1 MSLSQKD
8 IHVDIFW
15 DFGSCPAP
23 INVSGHIVA
32 NKIRSL
38 ALRLGTIKSFKAYLA
53 VSDHSALSSTGRAL
67 ALQSEIQSSGR
78 VIDSCTW
85 KKRCCGQDAHCVIML
100 ISGDA
105 SFAYAL
111 SILRMRNYRNLV
123 LLGPRLEQ
131 ENASFASQ
139 AALCLNWDV
148 EVVDGISPLSA
159 PRRAAEDTRA
169 AGFEQEVKIAG
180 ETGGTVPASPP
191 HGVIGDRRPSSFQSV
206 QHTMPL
212 KAFAA
217 PTSSEPVAPHPM
229 SENDSGP
236 AGPGPNAHIAGSEPR
251 ASSSP
256 TTNLEEAGTWDDPV
270 WPTRQGSD
278 ESLGASTNP
287 SSIKNISSL
296 PPEEEEPSV
305 KTSQAGS
312 ISYAEMA
319 KSTDGY
325 FGTSWQWS
333 PGESAGVS
341 SSDDWQTASSKPKN
355 ADMTSPT
362 PNFKPLIKVLKEC
375 RASGS
380 PKPLW
385 GVVAFEI
392 LKKDPNIYEK
402 SGVQKFIQYSE
413 LAVAKKIVQGWTT
426 SRQTLQCSGIWV
438 RNIEGSPST
447 PSKRVSNSG
456 SCPAANG
463 TNPSGFDI
471 VDRIRTL
478 ALRFG
483 VIKSFKGYMP
493 NTDLHPIWGASKLRS
508 QLQSSGVS
516 LTDVPGRRDVSD
528 KMVIVDMLGY
538 ALDRS
543 PNETVL
549 ILITAEPSFS
559 YSLAFLRMR
568 NYRVVLLAPES
579 ESTLS
584 LISQTPSCFNWV
596 NQTQPAGPSND
607 TQSHATPTQ
616 SSAGLPEV
624 GKASLQGNQQ
634 SPSHFQQSHADD
646 QEEDPVDMAQA
657 NIQAATHDRTAEQS
671 PPWYGVSNLPPSP
684 FDENGQHSNAAREAG
699 AISPSGPSTSSDVPA
714 YLFTLVDVLRC
725 FRKNGVLRPLRT
737 TVALEIVRR
746 DKFAYKNAGCATFA
760 QFTSMAEALG
770 FITLGGWT
778 GTAWI
783 ALRDPYI

>member
-1 MSLSQKD
+1 M
-8 IHVDIFW
+8 
-15 DFGSCPAP
+15 
-23 INVSGHIVA
+23 
-32 NKIRSL
+32 
-38 ALRLGTIKSFKAYLA
+38 
-53 VSDHSALSSTGRAL
+53 SDHSALSSTGRAL
-67 ALQSEIQSSGR
+67 ALQSEIQSSGVSLIAAPGR
-78 VIDSCTW
+78 KDVADKMLIGAYQRSVHRLEKELSHFPVDLLSHAF
-85 KKRCCGQDAHCVIML
+85 DNPSSVIML

-191 HGVIGDRRPSSFQSV
+191 HGIIGDRRPSSFQSV

-413 LAVAKKIVQGWTT
+413 LAVAKKIVQVGGPT
-426 SRQTLQCSGIWV
+426 
-438 RNIEGSPST
+438 GSQWMRLHP
-447 PSKRVSNSG
+447 N
-456 SCPAANG
+456 
-463 TNPSGFDI
+463 
-471 VDRIRTL
+471 
-478 ALRFG
+478 
-483 VIKSFKGYMP
+483 FKG
-493 NTDLHPIWGASKLRS
+493 
-508 QLQSSGVS
+508 
-516 LTDVPGRRDVSD
+516 
-528 KMVIVDMLGY
+528 
-538 ALDRS
+538 
-543 PNETVL
+543 
-549 ILITAEPSFS
+549 
-559 YSLAFLRMR
+559 
-568 NYRVVLLAPES
+568 
-579 ESTLS
+579 
-584 LISQTPSCFNWV
+584 
-596 NQTQPAGPSND
+596 
-607 TQSHATPTQ
+607 
-616 SSAGLPEV
+616 
-624 GKASLQGNQQ
+624 
-634 SPSHFQQSHADD
+634 
-646 QEEDPVDMAQA
+646 
-657 NIQAATHDRTAEQS
+657 
-671 PPWYGVSNLPPSP
+671 
-684 FDENGQHSNAAREAG
+684 
-699 AISPSGPSTSSDVPA
+699 
-714 YLFTLVDVLRC
+714 
-725 FRKNGVLRPLRT
+725 
-737 TVALEIVRR
+737 
-746 DKFAYKNAGCATFA
+746 
-760 QFTSMAEALG
+760 
-770 FITLGGWT
+770 
-778 GTAWI
+778 
-783 ALRDPYI
+783 